1 LIYELAENAQIG
13 LKEIEELED
22 FFKELFQI
30 ENIDLMNS
38 KYLNPIIKEEIKKTE
53 NMYEK
58 KNITYVLIILESI
71 EKIYRYS
78 FPILFVN

>member
-1 LIYELAENAQIG
+1 MIYELAENAQIG